1 MKFNF
6 HFSLLGVSK
15 RIFISEFSQE
25 NRFSILVF
33 SFGRAEKP
41 KRKKEVSMTTAKMT
55 HKEMFAY
62 IMEKLADDQMVIEFC
77 QGRLAQ
83 LEKGR
88 KATGTKPETVEY
100 RQRVFDLMKTLEAP
114 YTAKEIT
121 EMLGEG
127 ATVGRTASALAH
139 FYKEGQLVR
148 KEGRRVKDPFLYC
161 MPGVEFEQEDE
172 EE

>member
-6 HFSLLGVSK
+6 HFSLLGVSE
-15 RIFISEFSQE
+15 RIFISELSQE
-25 NRFSILVF
+25 IQFSILVLDGQR
-33 SFGRAEKP
+33 SP
-41 KRKKEVSMTTAKMT
+41 KEKKEVSMTTAKMT

-62 IMEKLADDQMVIEFC
+62 IMEKLADDQMVVEFC

-100 RQRVFDLMKTLEAP
+100 RQRVLDLMETLEAP

-121 EMLGEG
+121 DMLGEG

-148 KEGRRVKDPFLYC
+148 KEGRRVKDPFLYY
-161 MPGVEFEQEDE
+161 MPGVEFEQEEEDE
-172 EE
+172 